1 MHNLLS
7 NALVLLCWLLIC
19 WSPSAHAFQFFT
31 KVPEMVKLPPP
42 RSKGHLSIESALS
55 LRRSVR
61 SYSKQPLSL
70 NELSQLLW
78 AAQGINSRDTRRTA
92 PSAGA
97 LYPLELYLVAGLT
110 TDISPGVYRYSSE
123 QHALNLIKESDL
135 RPALSGAALNQECIA
150 AAPACFVITG
160 VYRRTAKKYGKR
172 ARRYVHLEAG
182 HASENILLQAVA
194 LKLGTVVVGAFDD
207 QEVQRVLDLPTEH
220 EPLLVIP
227 VGFPR
232 DRAGEQ

>member
-1 MHNLLS
+1 MRHNLL
-7 NALVLLCWLLIC
+7 NDAVIVLWWLLIC
-19 WSPSAHAFQFFT
+19 WSPSVHAFQFFT
-31 KVPEMVKLPPP
+31 KEPEMVKLPPA
-42 RSKGHLSIESALS
+42 RSEGHVSIESVLS

-78 AAQGINSRDTRRTA
+78 AAQGINSRDIRRTA

-123 QHALNLIKESDL
+123 QHSLNLIKESDQ
-135 RPALSGAALNQECIA
+135 RRALSGAALNQELIA

-172 ARRYVHLEAG
+172 ARRYVQLEAG

-207 QEVQRVLDLPTEH
+207 QQVQRVLDLPAEH

-227 VGFPR
+227 VGFPPEW
-232 DRAGEQ
+232 AEE

>member
-110 TDISPGVYRYSSE
+110 TDISPGVYRYSSD
-123 QHALNLIKESDL
+123 QHSLHLIKEFDQRL
-135 RPALSGAALNQECIA
+135 ALNQECIA
-150 AAPACFVITG
+150 AAPACFVIAG
-160 VYRRTAKKYGKR
+160 VYRRTAMKYGKR
-172 ARRYVHLEAG
+172 ARRYVQLEAG

-207 QEVQRVLDLPTEH
+207 QEVQRVLDLPAEH

-227 VGFPR
+227 VGFPLER
-232 DRAGEQ
+232 TEE

>member
-1 MHNLLS
+1 
-7 NALVLLCWLLIC
+7 
-19 WSPSAHAFQFFT
+19 
-31 KVPEMVKLPPP
+31 MVKLPPA
-42 RSKGHLSIESALS
+42 RSEGHVSIESVLS

-70 NELSQLLW
+70 NDLSQLLW
-78 AAQGINSRDTRRTA
+78 AAQGINSRDIRRTA

-110 TDISPGVYRYSSE
+110 TDILPGVYRYSSE
-123 QHALNLIKESDL
+123 QHSLILIKESDQ
-135 RPALSGAALNQECIA
+135 RRALSGAALNQECIA

-160 VYRRTAKKYGKR
+160 VYRRTAKKYGER
-172 ARRYVHLEAG
+172 ARRYVQLEAG

-207 QEVQRVLDLPTEH
+207 QEVQRVLALPAEH

-227 VGFPR
+227 VGFPL
-232 DRAGEQ
+232 

>member
-1 MHNLLS
+1 MPHNLLS
-7 NALVLLCWLLIC
+7 DTLIVLCWLLIC
-19 WSPSAHAFQFFT
+19 WGSSAHALQFFT

-42 RSKGHLSIESALS
+42 RSEGHLSVESALA

-78 AAQGINSRDTRRTA
+78 AAQGINSQDIRRTA

-110 TDISPGVYRYSSE
+110 TDISPGVYRYASE
-123 QHALNLIKESDL
+123 QHSLNLFKESDL
-135 RPALSGAALNQECIA
+135 RRALSGAALNQECIA

-160 VYRRTAKKYGKR
+160 VYSRTAKKYGKR

-182 HASENILLQAVA
+182 HAAENILLQAVA
-194 LKLGTVVVGAFDD
+194 LKLGAVVVGAFDD
-207 QEVQRVLDLPTEH
+207 QGVQRVLDLPTEH

-227 VGFPR
+227 VGFPPQ
-232 DRAGEQ
+232 RAEK

>member
-1 MHNLLS
+1 MRHNLLS
-7 NALVLLCWLLIC
+7 DAVIVLWLLLIC
-19 WSPSAHAFQFFT
+19 WSPSVHAFQSFT
-31 KVPEMVKLPPP
+31 KEPEMVKLPPA
-42 RSKGHLSIESALS
+42 RSEGHVSIESVLS

-78 AAQGINSRDTRRTA
+78 AAQGINSRDIRRTA

-97 LYPLELYLVAGLT
+97 LYPLELYLVVGLT

-123 QHALNLIKESDL
+123 QHSLNLIKESDQ
-135 RPALSGAALNQECIA
+135 RRALSGAALNQECIA

-172 ARRYVHLEAG
+172 ARRYVQLEAG

-207 QEVQRVLDLPTEH
+207 QEVQRVLDLPAEH

-227 VGFPR
+227 VGFPLER
-232 DRAGEQ
+232 TEE

>member
-1 MHNLLS
+1 MGYNLLS
-7 NALVLLCWLLIC
+7 HTVIVLCGLLIC
-19 WSPSAHAFQFFT
+19 WSPSVQAFPFFT
-31 KVPEMVKLPPP
+31 KEAEMVKLPPA
-42 RSKGHLSIESALS
+42 RSDGDVSIESVLS

-61 SYSKQPLSL
+61 SYSKQPPSL
-70 NELSQLLW
+70 NDLSQLLW
-78 AAQGINSRDTRRTA
+78 AGQGISSPDKLRTA

-110 TDISPGVYRYSSE
+110 TGLSPGVYRYSPE
-123 QHALNLIKESDL
+123 QHSLILIKNSDQ
-135 RPALSGAALNQECIA
+135 RRALSGAALHQECIA

-160 VYRRTAKKYGKR
+160 VYHRTAKKYGER
-172 ARRYVHLEAG
+172 ARRYVQLEAG

-207 QEVQRVLDLPTEH
+207 QEVQRVLDLPAEH

-227 VGFPR
+227 VGFPL
-232 DRAGEQ
+232 

>member
-31 KVPEMVKLPPP
+31 KVPEMVKLPPL

-55 LRRSVR
+55 LRGSVR

-92 PSAGA
+92 PSA
-97 LYPLELYLVAGLT
+97 
-110 TDISPGVYRYSSE
+110 
-123 QHALNLIKESDL
+123 
-135 RPALSGAALNQECIA
+135 GAALNQECIA

>member
-1 MHNLLS
+1 MRHNLLS
-7 NALVLLCWLLIC
+7 DAVIVLWWLLIC
-19 WSPSAHAFQFFT
+19 WSPSVHAFPFFT
-31 KVPEMVKLPPP
+31 KEPEMVKLPPA
-42 RSKGHLSIESALS
+42 RSEGHVSIESVLS

-70 NELSQLLW
+70 NDLSQLLW
-78 AAQGINSRDTRRTA
+78 AAQGINSRDIRRTA

-123 QHALNLIKESDL
+123 QHSLILIKESDQ
-135 RPALSGAALNQECIA
+135 RRALSGAALNQECIA

-160 VYRRTAKKYGKR
+160 VYHRTAKKYGER
-172 ARRYVHLEAG
+172 ARRYVQLEAG

-207 QEVQRVLDLPTEH
+207 QEMQRVLALPAEH

-227 VGFPR
+227 VGFPPE
-232 DRAGEQ
+232 RAEE